1 MVVVKLK
8 ILTVDILN
16 KEFLIH
22 ERQLGDQLGE
32 CVHQKRR
39 SDFSFMLAMLTDDV
53 TAHSQ
58 FKHPQTQQKESLIT
72 NDSLRQNLQL
82 PAQAPLALG
91 ELSAIVSYNQA
102 TLIQDQSLKQ
112 IKLANVLSPK
122 ALAFRDDA
130 QHIPQQV
137 MKNTSLYCQYKHMES
152 PSTKR
157 DEFNANAWLN
167 AVNTARVK
175 SGLVTEYA

>member
-1 MVVVKLK
+1 MVAKLK
-8 ILTVDILN
+8 ILTVDVLN

-58 FKHPQTQQKESLIT
+58 FKHPQTQQEESLIT
-72 NDSLRQNLQL
+72 NDSLRQNFHL
-82 PAQAPLALG
+82 PAQAPLALDD
-91 ELSAIVSYNQA
+91 LSAIADFNQA
-102 TLIQDQSLKQ
+102 TLIQDQSLEQ
-112 IKLANVLSPK
+112 IKLANALSPK

-137 MKNTSLYCQYKHMES
+137 MENTSLYCQYKHLKS
-152 PSTKR
+152 PSIKR
-157 DEFNANAWLN
+157 DEFNANAWLS

-175 SGLVTEYA
+175 SELIAEYA